1 MSALTGVTPDEFSK
15 LLPLFVKE
23 WNQTKEDK
31 YLKDIKH
38 RQRKPGGGT
47 KGFLKTIEDKLF
59 YILFYYKCYSTFDL
73 LSFFFNCNR
82 SNACRRMHQLTLIIE
97 SVLDKKMVLPKRKI
111 ESVDEFFK
119 IFPEAKDI
127 FIDGTER
134 PIQRS
139 ADNDTQKQNYS
150 GKKKK
155 HTKKNIVVTDEYKKI
170 GLLGATTNGKE
181 HDLPILKK
189 DKFLEHVP
197 DDIPI
202 HFDLGFQGIATDFP
216 NINSILPK
224 KKPKG
229 KELTEDDK
237 EQNTAKSRIRI
248 LVENAIGGVKRLRIV
263 SDVLR
268 NRKIGFVDTAMLVA
282 CGIWNFHL
290 AQAV

>member
-1 MSALTGVTPDEFSK
+1 MISIKRALKSKRLMSALTGVTPDEFSK
-15 LLPLFVKE
+15 LLPSFAKM

-59 YILFYYKCYSTFDL
+59 YILFYYKCYPTFDL

-82 SNACRRMHQLTLIIE
+82 SNACRRMHQLTAIIE

-111 ESVDEFFK
+111 ENIDEFFR

-150 GKKKK
+150 GKKK
-155 HTKKNIVVTDEYKKI
+155 I
-170 GLLGATTNGKE
+170 GFLGKTTNGKE

-189 DKFLEHVP
+189 DGFLDHVP
-197 DDIPI
+197 ENIPI
-202 HFDLGFQGIATDFP
+202 HFDLGFQGVATDFP
-216 NINSILPK
+216 NINSVLPK

-237 EQNTAKSRIRI
+237 EQNTAKSRIRV
-248 LVENAIGGVKRLRIV
+248 LVENAIGGVKRLKIV
-263 SDVLR
+263 SDVFR
-268 NRKIGFVDTAMLVA
+268 NRKIGFVDTAMLLA